1 MNPKTSLILP
11 KSYPTFLEE
20 VKTRIRHAQIKAA
33 LAVNQELLKLHWWIG
48 REIVLRQETEK
59 WGSQVLEKFCKDI
72 QSNFPGLKWFSRSN
86 VFYMRTFYK
95 SYAIVQQAAGQL
107 ESPPNFC
114 LNIPWWHN
122 VILIDKLKTLQERE
136 WYARAAVEH
145 GWSRSMLEL
154 WIEGGLYQKNGKA
167 PNNFQK
173 ALPSPQSD
181 LAEQTIRDPY
191 NFDFMTIIKEAREKE
206 IEDGLMVHIQKFLL
220 ELGSGF
226 AFVGRQV
233 PLRVGDED
241 FHIDLLFYHMKLR
254 CYFVIELKAV
264 PFKPEFTGQMNFYL
278 SVVDDKMKNPGDN
291 RSIGLILCKSKK
303 TLTVKYALDGV
314 LSPIGVASYE
324 TALAESL
331 PTDLK
336 ASLPSIEEIE
346 AETTL
351 YTEKAK
357 LLGKKFN
364 QMTYEDYIAQIAY
377 DDEAKIFHGE
387 VIGLNDVITFQGK
400 SIEEL
405 QEAFKASVKDY
416 LALCAEGNSN
426 ADELNISSNSR
437 R

>member
-1 MNPKTSLILP
+1 MKSKTSLILP

-20 VKTRIRHAQIKAA
+20 VKTRIQHAQIKAA
-33 LAVNQELLKLHWWIG
+33 LAVNQELIKLHWWIG

-72 QSNFPGLKWFSRSN
+72 QSNFPGLKGFSRSN

-122 VILIDKLKTLQERE
+122 VILLDKLKTLQERE
-136 WYARAAVEH
+136 WYARAAVEY

-191 NFDFMTIIKEAREKE
+191 NFDFMTIIKEAHEKE
-206 IEDGLMVHIQKFLL
+206 IEDGLMLHIQKFLL

-241 FHIDLLFYHMKLR
+241 FYIDLLFYHMKLR

-278 SVVDDKMKNPGDN
+278 SVVDDKLKNPGDN

-303 TLTVKYALDGV
+303 SLTVKYALDGV

-324 TALAESL
+324 TALADSL

-357 LLGKKFN
+357 LLGNKFN

-416 LALCAEGNSN
+416 PALEQPCN
-426 ADELNISSNSR
+426 
-437 R
+437 